1 MSKATFPNTTRRRLA
16 SSVVCRLSSSG
27 AAFFF
32 PRFCSGARLVQ
43 LLFRSKSDIRST
55 SAGCCVDADMPG
67 DDYWIQRWTALVRK
81 VLRWRAPTRRTL
93 SRKRRDAATRAA
105 ISADVARFLGV
116 MRAERVLAT
125 EQRPG
130 QTRGSE
136 ATSGSEG

>member
-1 MSKATFPNTTRRRLA
+1 MAPLLKEIIIFESL
-16 SSVVCRLSSSG
+16 L
-27 AAFFF
+27 
-32 PRFCSGARLVQ
+32 LVQ

-55 SAGCCVDADMPG
+55 SAGCCVDADMPC
-67 DDYWIQRWTALVRK
+67 DDYWVQRWTALVRK

-93 SRKRRDAATRAA
+93 SRKRRDAETRAA

-116 MRAERVLAT
+116 MRAERALAT

>member
-1 MSKATFPNTTRRRLA
+1 MFKEM
-16 SSVVCRLSSSG
+16 VVFESLL
-27 AAFFF
+27 
-32 PRFCSGARLVQ
+32 LVQ

-55 SAGCCVDADMPG
+55 SAGCCVDADMTC

-81 VLRWRAPTRRTL
+81 VLRWRAPTRSSL
-93 SRKRRDAATRAA
+93 RKQRDAGTRAA
-105 ISADVARFLGV
+105 ISADVARSLGV
-116 MRAERVLAT
+116 MRAERALAA

>member
-55 SAGCCVDADMPG
+55 SAGCCVDADMPC

-105 ISADVARFLGV
+105 ISADVASFLGV
-116 MRAERVLAT
+116 MRAERALAT